1 MEKKMSSSQAFFEII
16 EDNNCP
22 LYELGDQFELSDI
35 VLSFPKDKPTCITLV
50 GDIKEILTL
59 CKSDDARRE
68 TGSRYTF
75 DCGGCTGTVWLE
87 YRREK
92 KEADEKAVKRED
104 SDISSTANLL
114 RNFSIFQALDEHHIK
129 ALVAFLKLK
138 EFGKGE
144 SVIKKGEP
152 GVNLFIIVSGKV
164 EVVGDDGLT
173 ITFLG
178 KGEVF
183 GEMSLLSGDPVG
195 ATIKVVAP
203 AKVLCISGKDL
214 RKMLLK
220 IPSLQMY
227 FTRLLARRLTQTN
240 IIRSEEFASGMV
252 GRLSEMPPTEIFQTL
267 HQNQKS
273 GILSLQLPK
282 GTAEVFFR
290 EGGLIQAK
298 YGRKEGTDAF
308 FALLKCGEGRFKFV
322 PGLPPEEQETP
333 ELGDF
338 MWLLMEGLNRIDE
351 EESAAKQ

>member
-1 MEKKMSSSQAFFEII
+1 MSSSEDFFEII

-22 LYELGDQFELSDI
+22 LYELGDQFKLSGI

-50 GDIKEILTL
+50 GDIKEILIL
-59 CKSDDARRE
+59 CKNDDARRE
-68 TGSRYTF
+68 NAPKYSF
-75 DCGGCTGTVWLE
+75 DCSGCTGTIWLE

-92 KEADEKAVKRED
+92 READEKAAKRED
-104 SDISSTANLL
+104 SDLSSTANLL
-114 RNFSIFQALDEHHIK
+114 RNFSIFQALEEHHIK
-129 ALVAFLKLK
+129 SLVAFLKLK

-144 SVIKKGEP
+144 TVIKKGEP

-195 ATIKVVAP
+195 ATIKVVDTS
-203 AKVLCISGKDL
+203 KVLCISGKDL

-227 FTRLLARRLTQTN
+227 FTRLLARRLAQTN

-252 GRLSEMPPTEIFQTL
+252 GKLSEMPPTEIFQTL

-290 EGGLIQAK
+290 EGGLIRAK

-308 FALLKCGEGRFKFV
+308 FALLREGEGRFKFI
-322 PGLPPEEQETP
+322 PGLPPEEKESP

-338 MWLLMEGLNRIDE
+338 MWLLMEGLNQIDE
-351 EESAAKQ
+351 EEATVKK